1 MKELLGSRYKLGEMI
16 GTGGMADVYIAQ
28 DQRLSRKV
36 AIKVLRSDLAKDPQ
50 FVARFRKEALA
61 AAALNHPGVVAV
73 YDSGEVPAPYI
84 VMELVSGHTLREI
97 IHQGERLPLDR
108 ALEISEGILV
118 ALEYSHEKGI
128 VHRDIKPA
136 NVMITDQGDV
146 KVMDFGIARALDD
159 VGATLTSTWNI
170 VGTAQY
176 LSPEQALGESADYRS
191 DIYSAG
197 CLLYEVLT
205 GRPPYIGDTPVSIA
219 FQHVSGELIKPRSLN
234 QNLPEGLDIILT
246 VALAKKPEDRYQSAK
261 EMLADIRKLRA
272 GHAVTTKVARKPIK
286 WRPILVAAL
295 SAVIAGG
302 LITYGVLNSS
312 TTISSSLVE
321 IPNVVGLTQPQAEVL
336 LSDFVVT
343 VQRAHDGR
351 VPKDRVASQVPLP
364 TSKVKKGTG
373 VILTLSDG
381 PGDAIIPTNLVG
393 MSLADARV
401 SLAAAGLV
409 ISRTDPIPSDQL
421 QGTILQVTPD
431 AGSTIPAGS
440 GVVLQIASGDIEVP
454 SLVGVD
460 GIQALT
466 VLIQAGFLVNQI
478 EAYDVNQSIGIV
490 LAQAPEPGTTHT
502 IGSSVTITINRAQY
516 FISCQPL
523 VKVLLLSCAHVS
535 LRTALTS

>member
-1 MKELLGSRYKLGEMI
+1 M
-16 GTGGMADVYIAQ
+16 
-28 DQRLSRKV
+28 
-36 AIKVLRSDLAKDPQ
+36 
-50 FVARFRKEALA
+50 
-61 AAALNHPGVVAV
+61 
-73 YDSGEVPAPYI
+73 
-84 VMELVSGHTLREI
+84 
-97 IHQGERLPLDR
+97 
-108 ALEISEGILV
+108 

-159 VGATLTSTWNI
+159 VGATLTSTWNV

-286 WRPILVAAL
+286 WRPILVAGL

-312 TTISSSLVE
+312 TTISSSLTE
-321 IPNVVGLTQPQAEVL
+321 IPNVVGLTQPQAEAL

-502 IGSSVTITINRAQY
+502 IGSSVTITINRA
-516 FISCQPL
+516 P
-523 VKVLLLSCAHVS
+523 
-535 LRTALTS
+535 